1 MLSRR
6 ALKNKKRMEYLS
18 KGVKERPVKIISCDE
33 NSQVFNWQRTN
44 KKSMLV
50 PKKEF
55 ERQLKSFNIKTF
67 R

>member
-6 ALKNKKRMEYLS
+6 ALKNKKRMEYFS

-55 ERQLKSFNIKTF
+55 EKQLKPFNIKTF